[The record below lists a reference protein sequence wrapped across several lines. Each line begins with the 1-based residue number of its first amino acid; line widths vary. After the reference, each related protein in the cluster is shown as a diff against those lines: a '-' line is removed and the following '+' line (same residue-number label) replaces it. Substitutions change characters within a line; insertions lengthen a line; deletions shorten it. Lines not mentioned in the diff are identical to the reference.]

1 MPCSVEWSC
10 GQRWAGLVFPVHSR
24 AFLLLGPG
32 QERGQRRGAA
42 SLGWREREGRGEEGE
57 TQKEGGYEGNHMVSV
72 PQGVTLLG
80 TVD

>member
-42 SLGWREREGRGEEGE
+42 SLGWREREGLRERRRRG
-57 TQKEGGYEGNHMVSV
+57 HMVSV
-72 PQGVTLLG
+72 PQGATLLG